1 MYSVTRYHFMRGGS
15 MLKKIC
21 ASLVALG
28 MVTQAFA
35 GFMSP
40 RQAIYYHANK
50 GNLFALQKLK
60 SMGHSI
66 DISDEYGNSALCESV
81 YRSDYSAF
89 AILKQI
95 GASTTHPC
103 VNKIPPQT
111 VQQFNQGYASW
122 AQEVNSGKIAYAG
135 ASAQAAPEAAA
146 TTVPPAQTTTVAST
160 AAETGTT
167 KVATETGLSTAAWV
181 GIGVGAA
188 ALIGGGIAL
197 AAGGGGGGSSSAP
210 AVCSGHGSK
219 NDEGNCV
226 CDTGYTEEDCSACAS
241 NYGKYGTNSCH
252 LTKGCNTSHGSQKGD
267 SCVCNTG
274 WTGDEVCNTATTCGT
289 NYVASCP
296 TGYTHSKT
304 CKSGDSTLYL
314 CDTCASNYKKIGGV
328 CVAEMNC
335 NNGTQT
341 GDNVCTCNEGYD
353 PSTNCSSCDSTHTLI
368 GGVCVT
374 KLACKNGS
382 SQVSATQCSC
392 KNLWSGSLCD
402 TCPISGEHVTDC
414 ACDSGYTRS
423 GSACVDS
430 TTISCTTSQYWNGSS
445 CTSCPANSASAGG
458 SAETCDCNSGFTN
471 LGNANTA
478 CFAITDCNGHGTQT
492 GAGKCSC
499 TDGYTGDLCETAPIS
514 CTTSQYYNGISCQAC
529 LNGGTSTGG
538 NASACSCS
546 GNWTGTDCGTCKL
559 SGNGVTSSC
568 TCSSGYALS
577 GTTCIE
583 QPEDTNG
590 YLLIG
595 DTYVKDPTA
604 CPADHFGMA
613 PACHECPTNSHSV
626 AGTRTAEGC
635 ICEEGKVCT
644 LSLHSDCPSG
654 QVAVADECYSQGSCP
669 TGYIDMNGDCMKAG
683 SCSSD
688 EINFFGLCFSQGSC
702 PDGQISFYGYCL
714 NITDLIDP
722 GEPGP
727 ELPNDSICGRHGAY
741 SQLTKTCIC
750 TEGYTGSTCNIPPT
764 TNACTNTSCGEH
776 GVCNIK
782 TGACEC
788 KGGYSGTTCNVA
800 PKALASASL
809 ASLNSK
815 ISTLSLNLGGV
826 SSKTVSAAGSG
837 DLIGKVG
844 TDDGDYSIHNGA
856 TISLNNTQD
865 RNVYGF
871 YWNGGEIAAEMTNS
885 GDGNGSDGLI
895 SITNKSDKNVYGMW
909 GDGIDYMDNASAGD
923 GGQIIIDNEG
933 NGDVYGMWATGED
946 YFYNMCISWAYTD
959 GTGLVSI
966 KNKGDGDVYGV
977 HSEGGKD
984 DGFIDVAWAGR
995 GMLDIYNEGNG
1006 NVYGLFGDKNVH
1018 TVYADDITEYLNSQ
1032 GIIQIT
1038 NTGSGNSYALFG
1050 NNAHLV
1056 SNETLIAKGASMPY
1070 ANNAIYMTNTGSG
1083 TAVGMYNNGE
1093 AIYNSGII
1101 TINNTGTGSAI
1112 GIFSAGDNTN
1122 VLNSGTITLNNTSNA
1137 NLAVGIYAKGG
1148 NVVNTGSIIVNGTE
1162 NAYGI
1167 YAENGATVYNTGSIQ
1182 IGDYVYKGNGAL
1194 ENFIYL
1200 NGASLVNAGKLSAS
1214 SINFDKTGGDV
1225 IAKSNAKFI
1234 SQNEMT
1240 GKLNI
1245 SSDIVKNG
1253 FNTTYTEKD
1262 MIQAGDASG
1271 LKLISDSA
1279 LFDAKLAENGKDV
1292 VMTMKSFDEVTK
1304 NKSLSAFLS
1313 KNYAL
1318 GNNEGFYNK
1327 LKSFGNMSGL
1337 TDSLNKLTGKE
1348 MLSRFN
1354 FEDMTMMRELN
1365 FDMNEK
1371 LFHNKEQHFAL
1382 AGSVS
1387 PMAFKGDTGSNARY
1401 SLYNKRNGNT
1411 SIGLGVAFTEVR
1423 SDDENENNNRS
1434 ETSYQLILPIGYK
1447 THGFNLITS
1456 PRMGYAR
1463 GSYDRTGF
1471 DNKTYDGT
1479 IEKRVF
1485 GLMNEARYPITL
1497 GKWKFEPSA
1506 EFNILGYQQKGHE
1519 EAKEFAL
1526 NIRNQNTY
1534 SVEGGIGLYA
1544 TRTKELDKDTMFK
1557 MTAGI
1562 SAYHEFADPYKLRVG
1577 MEGMNGNFT
1586 LRDENRSDNRG
1597 VMRAGFDYVKDNY
1610 SLYGSFLSYIDKQY
1624 RTIAKTGFMW
1634 KF

>member
-1 MYSVTRYHFMRGGS
+1 MFR
-15 MLKKIC
+15 KIC
-21 ASLVALG
+21 AGLIALG
-28 MVTQAFA
+28 LTTQAFA
-35 GFMSP
+35 GYHMTP
-40 RQAIYYHANK
+40 RQAIYYHAHK
-50 GNLFALQKLK
+50 GNLSALQKLK
-60 SMGHSI
+60 SMGHSVNM
-66 DISDEYGNSALCESV
+66 SDEYGNSALCESV
-81 YRSDYSAF
+81 YRQDYSAF
-89 AILKQI
+89 AMLKQA
-95 GASTTHPC
+95 GATTAHPC
-103 VNKIPPQT
+103 VNKIPQQI
-111 VQQFNQGYASW
+111 VQQFNQGYANW
-122 AQEVNSGKIAYAG
+122 AQAVNSGQIAYAG
-135 ASAQAAPEAAA
+135 ASTQTA
-146 TTVPPAQTTTVAST
+146 TTATAGTATTATVA
-160 AAETGTT
+160 TT
-167 KVATETGLSTAAWV
+167 TGLSTAAMV

-188 ALIGGGIAL
+188 ALVGGGIAL
-197 AAGGGGGGSSSAP
+197 AIGGGGGGGHSSP
-210 AVCSGHGSK
+210 AACSGHGSK
-219 NDEGNCV
+219 NTEGV
-226 CDTGYTEEDCSACAS
+226 CQCYTGYTGENCSDCAA
-241 NYGKYGTNSCH
+241 NYGKYGTNTCH

-267 SCVCNTG
+267 SCVCNAG
-274 WTGDEVCNTATTCGT
+274 WTGDELCNTATTCGT

-314 CDTCASNYKKIGGV
+314 CDTCASNYTKIGGV
-328 CVAEMNC
+328 CVEEISC
-335 NNGTQT
+335 NGHGTQT
-341 GDNVCTCNEGYD
+341 GAGVCTCNEGYD
-353 PSTNCSSCDSTHTLI
+353 PNTHCATCDSTHTLI
-368 GGVCVT
+368 GGACVT
-374 KLACKNGS
+374 KLSCKNGS

-392 KNLWSGSLCD
+392 KNLWSGNLCD

-414 ACDSGYTRS
+414 ACDDGYTRS
-423 GSACVDS
+423 GNTCIDS
-430 TTISCTTSQYWNGSS
+430 STITCTTNQYWNGSS
-445 CTSCPANSASAGG
+445 CQSCPANSASSGG
-458 SAETCDCNSGFTN
+458 DDETCECNSGFTN
-471 LGNANTA
+471 LGNTNTA
-478 CFAITDCNGHGTQT
+478 CFAIADCNGHGAQT

-514 CTTSQYYNGISCQAC
+514 CTTSQYYNGSSCQAC
-529 LNGGTSTGG
+529 LNGGTSAGG
-538 NASACSCS
+538 DATSCSCS

-559 SGNGVTSSC
+559 SGSGVTSGC
-568 TCSSGYALS
+568 TCGSGYVLS

-590 YLLIG
+590 YLLIDG
-595 DTYVKDPTA
+595 KYIKDPTA
-604 CPADHFGMA
+604 CPADQWGMA
-613 PACHECPTNSHSV
+613 PHCQNCPDNSHSA
-626 AGTRTAEGC
+626 AGTRTQEGC
-635 ICEEGKVCT
+635 ICEPGALCSTVGHLDCKEGEI
-644 LSLHSDCPSG
+644 SYFG
-654 QVAVADECYSQGSCP
+654 ECYSQGSCDE
-669 TGYIDMNGDCMKAG
+669 GYIDFDGNCIEVKT
-683 SCSSD
+683 SCASG
-688 EINFFGLCFSQGSC
+688 EILFQGSC
-702 PDGQISFYGYCL
+702 ISQEDCSAGKFKYNGMCISSAPCSSTETLMAGVCYPRGSCAEGEIDVSGYCMSAGSVNL
-714 NITDLIDP
+714 SNDP
-722 GEPGP
+722 K
-727 ELPNDSICGRHGAY
+727 CGRHGAY

-815 ISTLSLNLGGV
+815 MSTLSLNLGGV
-826 SSKTVSAAGSG
+826 SSKPVSAAGAG

-844 TDDGDYSIHNGA
+844 TDYSIYNGT

-871 YWNGGEIAAEMTNS
+871 YWNGGETEANMTNS

-909 GDGIDYMDNASAGD
+909 GNGIDYMDNASNRD

-933 NGDVYGMWATGED
+933 NGDVYGMWATGKD
-946 YFYNMCISWAYTD
+946 YFYNMCISWDYTD

-977 HSEGGKD
+977 HSQGGLD
-984 DGFIDVAWAGR
+984 NGFIDVAWAGR

-1018 TVYADDITEYLNSQ
+1018 TVYADNVTEYLNSQ

-1050 NNAHLV
+1050 NNAHYV

-1070 ANNAIYMTNTGSG
+1070 ANNAIYMTNMGSG

-1093 AIYNSGII
+1093 VIYNSGII
-1101 TINNTGTGSAI
+1101 TINNTGMGSAI

-1167 YAENGATVYNTGSIQ
+1167 YAESGATVYNTGSIQ

-1200 NGASLVNAGKLSAS
+1200 NGASLVNVGTLSAS

-1234 SQNEMT
+1234 AQNEVT

-1262 MIQAGDASG
+1262 MISAADTTG
-1271 LKLISDSA
+1271 LKLVSESV
-1279 LFDAKLAENGKDV
+1279 LFDVKLADNGSDV
-1292 VMTMKSFDEVTK
+1292 VMTMKGFDTATT
-1304 NKSLSAFLS
+1304 NKSLANFLS

-1318 GNNEGFYNK
+1318 GNNEAFFNK
-1327 LKSFGNMSGL
+1327 LKSFGETHAL
-1337 TDSLNKLTGKE
+1337 TDSLNKLTGRD

-1387 PMAFKGDTGSNARY
+1387 PMAFRGDTGSNARY
-1401 SLYNKRNGNT
+1401 SLFNKRDGNK
-1411 SIGLGVAFTEVR
+1411 SIGLGIAFTDVR
-1423 SDDENENNNRS
+1423 SDDDKDSNNRS
-1434 ETSYQLILPIGYK
+1434 ETSYQLILPMGYK
-1447 THGFNLITS
+1447 AGGFNLVTS
-1456 PRMGYAR
+1456 PRIGYAR
-1463 GSYDRTGF
+1463 GTYDRTGF
-1471 DNKTYDGT
+1471 DEKTYDGT

-1485 GLMNEARYPITL
+1485 GLMNEARYPITV

-1506 EFNILGYQQKGHE
+1506 EFNILGYQQKGSE
-1519 EAKEFAL
+1519 GNKEFAL
-1526 NIRNQNTY
+1526 NIQNQNTY

-1544 TRTKELDKDTMFK
+1544 TREEELDKDTTLK
-1557 MTAGI
+1557 LTAGMA
-1562 SAYHEFADPYKLRVG
+1562 AYHEFADPYRVKV
-1577 MEGMNGNFT
+1577 GMNGMDGAFT
-1586 LRDENRSDNRG
+1586 LRDEKRSDNRG
-1597 VMRAGFDYVKDNY
+1597 VIRAGFDYVYRDL
-1610 SLYGSFLSYIDKQY
+1610 SLYGSLISYIDKEW
-1624 RTIAKTGFMW
+1624 RTNAKTGFKW